1 MSAWLPGKG
10 PSDYSGHYT
19 LVSRELLAE
28 SRAVGLTFCGH
39 TLF

>member
-19 LVSRELLAE
+19 LVSRELLQ
-28 SRAVGLTFCGH
+28 RAVL
-39 TLF
+39 LV